1 MSQTKQEKNK
11 VLVLEAFDICRSHSL
26 GRKTSA
32 FVRTITYRHRE
43 PLRYTQ
49 SDAIPDVSNNS
60 RRYSGDVHCV
70 PARRS
75 VR

>member
-1 MSQTKQEKNK
+1 
-11 VLVLEAFDICRSHSL
+11 LV
-26 GRKTSA
+26 RKTSA

-49 SDAIPDVSNNS
+49 SDAVPDVSNNS
-60 RRYSGDVHCV
+60 RRCSGDVHCV